1 MSFLPHG
8 SAGDFGTI
16 GAKFYDFHQNLR
28 LKNGYFDNQFSMI
41 AHAKIFKLSYHVERA
56 LTFVMHAEGSRAG
69 RRTLCV
75 HCDITYQV
83 PCTVGTKKGRLYLEL
98 DFYSFSL
105 I

>member
-1 MSFLPHG
+1 
-8 SAGDFGTI
+8 
-16 GAKFYDFHQNLR
+16 
-28 LKNGYFDNQFSMI
+28 MI

-83 PCTVGTKKGRLYLEL
+83 PCTVGRKKTLRVSRDGLLFIL
-98 DFYSFSL
+98 VNLAD